1 MINHYL
7 KIPEMCSTLSGVVLA
22 TVTDTDGSTP
32 QKPGSHAV
40 FLNGSLAEGTVGG
53 GIVEGKV
60 QTAAGIFCKTHDSVL
75 MEYGLDNDISMKHDA
90 ICGGNIR
97 ILIDGDP
104 GIHIAVFEA
113 MKASLSADKPG
124 VMVTG
129 VYKEKGRVKIER
141 YWITGE
147 EDIPDNPLF
156 QSIPKPELQAII
168 EVRDREL
175 RSVSVKLPDQREALV
190 IIEPLLPEK
199 KLVIAGAGHVGKALS
214 HVAKLLGFHVTVI
227 DPRIEFANP
236 DNLPDADLIKVGDIG
251 TTMREMTIG
260 SITFI
265 VIVTRGHSDD
275 AEALKACLGSDAAY
289 IGMIGS
295 RTKIARMKAEFI
307 EKRWATEEQW
317 KRIHAP
323 IGLEIGSVT
332 VEEIAVSIAAEL
344 VKVRNSDKQYL
355 NRL

>member
-7 KIPEMCSTLSGVVLA
+7 KIPEICSTRSGVVLA
-22 TVTDTDGSTP
+22 TVTGTDGSTP

-40 FLNGSLAEGTVGG
+40 FSDGSLTEGTVGG

-60 QTAAGIFCKTHDSVL
+60 LAAAGIFGKTHESII
-75 MEYGLDNDISMKHDA
+75 MEYGLDNDISMKQDA

-97 ILIDGDP
+97 ILIDGNP
-104 GIHIAVFEA
+104 EKHIPVFEA
-113 MKASLSADKPG
+113 MKASLSADIPG

-129 VYKEKGRVKIER
+129 VFEEGGRVKIER
-141 YWITGE
+141 FWITGE
-147 EDIPDNPLF
+147 KDIPENQLF
-156 QSIPKPELQAII
+156 QSIPKPDLQAII
-168 EVRDREL
+168 EIRDREL
-175 RSVSVKLPDQREALV
+175 RTVSIRLPDQQEALA

-214 HVAKLLGFHVTVI
+214 HFARLLGFHVTVI

-251 TTMREMTIG
+251 NTMREMTIG
-260 SITFI
+260 SNTFI

-275 AEALKACLGSDAAY
+275 AEALKPCLGSVAPY
-289 IGMIGS
+289 LGMIGS

-307 EKRWATEEQW
+307 GKGWATEEQW

-332 VEEIAVSIAAEL
+332 VEEIAVSIAAQL
-344 VKVRNSDKQYL
+344 VLIRNNTNKV
-355 NRL
+355 